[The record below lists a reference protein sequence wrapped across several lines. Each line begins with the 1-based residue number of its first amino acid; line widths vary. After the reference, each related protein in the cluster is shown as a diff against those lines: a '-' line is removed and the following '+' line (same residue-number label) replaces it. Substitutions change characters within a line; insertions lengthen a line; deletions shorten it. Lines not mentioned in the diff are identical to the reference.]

1 MNDQTKPDVQI
12 SENPKRLKFL
22 GKKRLLH
29 YKKGCAA
36 NWSKS

>member
-22 GKKRLLH
+22 GKTRLLH
-29 YKKGCAA
+29 LQNRYAA